1 MQDQMISLASS
12 GNLSGFVGMLTGSR
26 SVLSYTRQEYFRRI
40 LGSLVGIWVEDDDFP
55 ADMETLEEI
64 VKGISYNNAV
74 KYFGFDL
81 ETV

>member
-1 MQDQMISLASS
+1 MS
-12 GNLSGFVGMLTGSR
+12 N
-26 SVLSYTRQEYFRRI
+26 
-40 LGSLVGIWVEDDDFP
+40 LVGGCVENGEFP

-81 ETV
+81 KTV